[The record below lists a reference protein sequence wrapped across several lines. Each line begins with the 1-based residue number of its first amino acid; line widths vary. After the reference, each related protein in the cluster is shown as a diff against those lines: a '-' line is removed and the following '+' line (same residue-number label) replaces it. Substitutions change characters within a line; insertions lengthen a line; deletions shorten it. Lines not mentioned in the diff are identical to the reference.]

1 MRKIRKAVFPVA
13 GFGTRFLPATKS
25 SSKEML
31 PLVDKPLIHY
41 AVKDAVDAGVEQII
55 FVTGR
60 GKRAIEDYFDI
71 SFELEFHLKFQGKD
85 SLVDEMRKISDMA
98 DFVYLRQKEP
108 RGLGHAILR
117 AKDVVGDE
125 PFAVVLADDV
135 LAGESSGIKQLA
147 NIFNRYH
154 CSVIGLEN
162 VPEKDVSKYGI
173 VSGNEV
179 EKGLLKL
186 NAFVEKPKAGEI
198 VGNTAIIGRYI
209 FTPKIF
215 EELKKTKVGP
225 KGEVQ
230 LTDAI
235 KSLSNKEVVYGK
247 LLEGKRFDCGSKLG
261 FLKATVEFALND
273 KEIDRDF
280 REFLKGVVND
290 RYINI
295 EK

>member
-1 MRKIRKAVFPVA
+1 MKKIRKAVFPVA

-41 AVKDAVDAGVEQII
+41 AVKDAVDAGIEQII

-85 SLVDEMRKISDMA
+85 SLVDEMREISDMA

-108 RGLGHAILR
+108 KGLGHAVLR

-125 PFAVVLADDV
+125 PFAVILADDV
-135 LAGESSGIKQLA
+135 LESGQSGTKQLV
-147 NIFNRYH
+147 NVFNRYH
-154 CSVIGLEN
+154 CSVIGLES
-162 VPEKDVSKYGI
+162 VPKEDVSKYGI

-186 NAFVEKPKAGEI
+186 NTFIEKPKVERN

-215 EELKKTKVGP
+215 EELERTKTGS
-225 KGEVQ
+225 KGEIQ

-235 KSLSNKEVVYGK
+235 KSLSVKEVIYGK

-273 KEIDRDF
+273 KEISREF
-280 REFLKGVVND
+280 REFLKGVIND
-290 RYINI
+290 
-295 EK
+295 

>member
-1 MRKIRKAVFPVA
+1 MKKIRKAVFPVA

-41 AVKDAVDAGVEQII
+41 AVKDAVDAGIEQII

-108 RGLGHAILR
+108 KGLGHAVLC

-135 LAGESSGIKQLA
+135 IAGEVSGTKQLVD
-147 NIFNRYH
+147 IFDRYH
-154 CSVIGLEN
+154 CSVIGLNE
-162 VPEKDVSKYGI
+162 VPKEDLSKYGI

-186 NAFVEKPKAGEI
+186 DTFIEKPKIEEA

-209 FTPKIF
+209 FTSRIF
-215 EELKKTKVGP
+215 EELEKTKIGS
-225 KGEVQ
+225 KGEIQ

-235 KSLSNKEVVYGK
+235 KSLSAKEVIYGK

-273 KEIDRDF
+273 KEINKDF
-280 REFLKGVVND
+280 MEFLKGVS
-290 RYINI
+290 
-295 EK
+295 

>member
-1 MRKIRKAVFPVA
+1 MKKIRKAVFPVA

-41 AVKDAVDAGVEQII
+41 AVKDAVDAGIEQII
-55 FVTGR
+55 FITGR

-85 SLVDEMRKISDMA
+85 SLVNEMRKISDMA

-108 RGLGHAILR
+108 KGLGHAVLR

-125 PFAVVLADDV
+125 PFAVILADDV
-135 LAGESSGIKQLA
+135 IAGEVSGTKQLID
-147 NIFNRYH
+147 IFDRYH
-154 CSVIGLEN
+154 CSVIGLN
-162 VPEKDVSKYGI
+162 SVPKEDVSKYGI

-186 NAFVEKPKAGEI
+186 NTFIEKPKVGKN

-209 FTPKIF
+209 FTSKIF
-215 EELKKTKVGP
+215 TELERTKTGS
-225 KGEVQ
+225 KGEIQ

-235 KSLSNKEVVYGK
+235 KSLSEKEVIYGK

-273 KEIDRDF
+273 KEINKDF
-280 REFLKGVVND
+280 REFLKGANND
-290 RYINI
+290 
-295 EK
+295 